1 MIHKIW
7 KYIRFIAVPLICVL
21 VCCLIYSIIDTLS
34 MGFIADW
41 FYKTFA
47 YETYSYLEYETI
59 ITRSYDWNLIKAYFL
74 QFFIIIAAL
83 ISLLGMIISN
93 YKKRKHKRENAHT
106 IAEYMNRYI
115 LENTPLPVETPQEYT
130 EIFAQISK
138 IRYEIQS
145 KEQKLRTETERKN
158 DLVTYLAH
166 DLKTPLTSVIGYM
179 TLLRDE
185 PDISEELRSRYTEIS
200 LKKAERLEELI
211 NELFE
216 ITRFNISK
224 IELQKES
231 VNLSLMLEQ
240 IVYEFRPLLKDKEL
254 RFSTQI
260 EPDIQIYCDVDKMER
275 IIDNLIRNAI
285 SYSYPNTEL
294 QITLESDAANVTL
307 TFINSGKTIPKEKLE
322 RIFEQFF
329 RLDSSRSSST
339 GGSGLG
345 LAISKQL
352 AEAHGGAISAES
364 SDEII
369 RFTVKLPLDRK
380 KIV

>member
-1 MIHKIW
+1 
-7 KYIRFIAVPLICVL
+7 
-21 VCCLIYSIIDTLS
+21 

-47 YETYSYLEYETI
+47 YETYSYSEYETI

-74 QFFIIIAAL
+74 QFFLIIASI
-83 ISLLGMIISN
+83 ISLFVMIISN

-115 LENTPLPVETPQEYT
+115 LENTPMPVETPQEYT

-138 IRYEIQS
+138 IRYEIQN
-145 KEQKLRTETERKN
+145 KEQKLRAETERKN

-254 RFSTQI
+254 SFSTKI
-260 EPDIQIYCDVDKMER
+260 EPDVQIYCDVDKTER

-285 SYSYPNTEL
+285 SYSYPNTEI
-294 QITLESDAANVTL
+294 QITLESDDANVTL

-322 RIFEQFF
+322 RIFEQFL

-352 AEAHGGAISAES
+352 AEAHGGTISAES

-369 RFTVKLPLDRK
+369 RFTVKLPFDRK

>member
-7 KYIRFIAVPLICVL
+7 KYVRFIAIPLICVL
-21 VCCLIYSIIDTLS
+21 VCCLIYSIMDALS

-47 YETYSYLEYETI
+47 YETYSYSEYETI
-59 ITRSYDWNLIKAYFL
+59 ITQSYDWNLIKAYFL
-74 QFFIIIAAL
+74 QFFLIIAAI
-83 ISLLGMIISN
+83 ISLSGMIISN

-115 LENTPLPVETPQEYT
+115 LENTPMPVETPQEYT
-130 EIFAQISK
+130 EIFTQISK
-138 IRYEIQS
+138 IRYEIQN
-145 KEQKLRTETERKN
+145 KEQKLRAETERKN

-240 IVYEFRPLLKDKEL
+240 IVYEFRPLLKDKKL
-254 RFSTQI
+254 SFSTKI
-260 EPDIQIYCDVDKMER
+260 EPDVQIHCDVDKTER

-285 SYSYPNTEL
+285 SYSYPNTEI
-294 QITLESDAANVTL
+294 QIILESDDANVTL

-352 AEAHGGAISAES
+352 AEAHGGTISAES

-369 RFTVKLPLDRK
+369 RFTVKLPFDRK

>member
-1 MIHKIW
+1 M
-7 KYIRFIAVPLICVL
+7 ICVI
-21 VCCLIYSIIDTLS
+21 VCCLFYSIMDSLS

-41 FYKTFA
+41 FYKTFS
-47 YETYSYLEYETI
+47 YETYLYLDNETI
-59 ITRSYDWNLIKAYFL
+59 ITQSYDWNLIKVYFL
-74 QFFIIIAAL
+74 QFSIIIAVFVSLFAL
-83 ISLLGMIISN
+83 IASN

-115 LENTPLPVETPQEYT
+115 LENTPLPVELPREYT
-130 EIFAQISK
+130 EIFALISK
-138 IRYEIQS
+138 IRYEIQN
-145 KEQKLRTETERKN
+145 KEQTIRTETERKN

-185 PDISEELRSRYTEIS
+185 PAISEELRSRYTEIA

-216 ITRFNISK
+216 ITRFNISR

-240 IVYEFRPLLKDKEL
+240 IIYEFRPLLKEKEL
-254 RFSTQI
+254 RFSTEI
-260 EPDIQIYCDVDKMER
+260 EPDIRIYCDIDKMER

-285 SYSYPNTEL
+285 SYSYPKSEIHIKLHSDNT
-294 QITLESDAANVTL
+294 NVTL
-307 TFINSGKTIPKEKLE
+307 FFINSGKTIPKEKLE

-329 RLDSSRSSST
+329 RLDSSRNSTT

-352 AEAHGGAISAES
+352 AEAHGGTISAES

-369 RFTVKLPLDRK
+369 KFTVKIPLHRN